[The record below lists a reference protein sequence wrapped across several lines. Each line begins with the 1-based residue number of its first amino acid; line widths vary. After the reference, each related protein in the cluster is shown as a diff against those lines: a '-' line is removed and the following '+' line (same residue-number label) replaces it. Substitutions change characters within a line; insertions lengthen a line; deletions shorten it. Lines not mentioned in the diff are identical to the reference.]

1 MKVNWE
7 IVKIRGFIKE
17 YFDEYAEVDR
27 CEKTAMRFIMLRGRG
42 QLNPHQVIS
51 EYTKILQLQSKG

>member
-27 CEKTAMRFIMLRGRG
+27 CEKDSYEI
-42 QLNPHQVIS
+42 HYV
-51 EYTKILQLQSKG
+51 KGSWSTQPTSGYIRIY